1 MASQSQCKSYFL
13 SAGGGG
19 EANAAACS
27 RTLAARASGES
38 SKGTRLCNSTLVRT
52 NGTAIIRAA
61 SAKASGTDFFSGS
74 PSVSPDAATKSG
86 DGVVVVRFVPILL
99 QFGEFSDK
107 TLDVG
112 FDWRWTV
119 FIANLQYR
127 AAHSAVLEHPAESRS
142 LVGYAPVGD
151 EVRYQEVERCIVRR
165 GYGTPETRLLRVF
178 STPLR
183 KVVCIPEQVIGICH
197 LLRPCLFPRHGLLGF
212 ASEVGVWNHA
222 KGVEIQVLGE
232 TPFHIVRHLAQAIL
246 CRIVGQHDPEEYGR
260 SEERGGLGGG
270 GA

>member
-1 MASQSQCKSYFL
+1 MLREFL
-13 SAGGGG
+13 FPNPPPYR
-19 EANAAACS
+19 EH
-27 RTLAARASGES
+27 L
-38 SKGTRLCNSTLVRT
+38 
-52 NGTAIIRAA
+52 IRAI
-61 SAKASGTDFFSGS
+61 KAAGHVGMEPDF
-74 PSVSPDAATKSG
+74 G
-86 DGVVVVRFVPILL
+86 DVVVRFVPILL

-112 FDWRWTV
+112 FDWRWTL

-212 ASEVGVWNHA
+212 ASEVVVWKHA

-246 CRIVGQHDPEEYGR
+246 CRIVGQHDPEEYGPLAAPVLAHVVPDTHNIGPKR
-260 SEERGGLGGG
+260 SLDLPHFRPDLLLLGDGYG
-270 GA
+270 HQHTELSTMRITHIIAR